1 MSEDS
6 YDLAPADAAERLRD
20 ARWQRVDVRTAPER
34 AEGVLAEDVHIEIAE
49 LSERAGEIDRTRPAL
64 IYCRTGSRSAAAVE
78 LLRGAGYDA
87 WNLDGGIVAWIE
99 AGLPVASDA

>member
-1 MSEDS
+1 MADDS
-6 YDLAPADAAERLRD
+6 YDLSPADAAERLD
-20 ARWQRVDVRTAPER
+20 DERWQRIDVRTAPER
-34 AEGVLAEDVHIEIAE
+34 SEGVLAGDTHIEIAE

-87 WNLDGGIVAWIE
+87 YNLAGGIVAWIE